1 MMFSPAM
8 WAVAVTVQ
16 AEAAVRAVS
25 GLWDPPAFFLVT
37 TGPLMV
43 RSAKLLSLCR
53 YPDNDNYPD
62 VAVMPKSGLGGG
74 VSAGWGGGLA
84 A

>member
-1 MMFSPAM
+1 
-8 WAVAVTVQ
+8 V
-16 AEAAVRAVS
+16 
-25 GLWDPPAFFLVT
+25 
-37 TGPLMV
+37 
-43 RSAKLLSLCR
+43 LLSLSGYR
-53 YPDNDNYPD
+53 HKDNYPD

>member
-1 MMFSPAM
+1 MI
-8 WAVAVTVQ
+8 
-16 AEAAVRAVS
+16 
-25 GLWDPPAFFLVT
+25 GL
-37 TGPLMV
+37 
-43 RSAKLLSLCR
+43 
-53 YPDNDNYPD
+53 DNYPD

>member
-1 MMFSPAM
+1 M
-8 WAVAVTVQ
+8 VAVTFQ
-16 AEAAVRAVS
+16 MTAASRADS
-25 GLWDPPAFFLVT
+25 SLREPPAFFLVT
-37 TGPLMV
+37 TGPRIM
-43 RSAKLLSLCR
+43 RSAVLLSLSG
-53 YPDNDNYPD
+53 YPHNDNCAD